1 MICEFQSNGLSF
13 KKSGKGIFIQT
24 IKEVDS
30 MSVYDQISSCCSRIE
45 EADTKED
52 VLREVDK
59 LDQYAS
65 YLNADKAKRLHI
77 YCDNIRKL
85 NVDVKSETVNQSQ
98 SIRKL
103 FS

>member
-1 MICEFQSNGLSF
+1 ME
-13 KKSGKGIFIQT
+13 KGIIKQN
-24 IKEVDS
+24 IKEVAS

-45 EADTKED
+45 KADTKED

-59 LDQYAS
+59 LDNYAS

-85 NVDVKSETVNQSQ
+85 NVDVKTETVNQAGF
-98 SIRKL
+98 IRNL
-103 FS
+103 FA

>member
-1 MICEFQSNGLSF
+1 ME
-13 KKSGKGIFIQT
+13 KGILKQT
-24 IKEVDS
+24 LKEVDN

-45 EADTKED
+45 KADTKED

-59 LDQYAS
+59 LDNYAS
-65 YLNADKAKRLHI
+65 YLNAEKAQRLHI

-85 NVDVKSETVNQSQ
+85 NVDVKSETINQSQ

>member
-1 MICEFQSNGLSF
+1 
-13 KKSGKGIFIQT
+13 
-24 IKEVDS
+24 

-45 EADTKED
+45 KADTKED

-59 LDQYAS
+59 LDNYAS

-85 NVDVKSETVNQSQ
+85 NVVVKTETVNQAGF
-98 SIRKL
+98 IRNL
-103 FS
+103 FA